1 MAFPAAT
8 VAIVVLAALLPFASF
23 AEGGGESATFIEG
36 YVSSD
41 IKGENTFLKNAEIT
55 AVSSNG
61 TIYRATTDSKGFF
74 SLPCPNGDYSVSV
87 ECKGFKQVD
96 VGNVPAGERDSHPLY
111 VTLDMKSSEAIWGMD
126 TPHALQVLGIV
137 ILLIIVGVGMAV
149 FLICK
154 KKRANA
160 ATVIGPYPEEKGSTE
175 DPDDIGYSDENGD
188 EYVKN
193 GIDYP

>member
-1 MAFPAAT
+1 MAFPAAA

-41 IKGENTFLKNAEIT
+41 IKGENTFIKNAEIT

-74 SLPCPNGDYSVSV
+74 SLPCPEGEYSISV

-96 VGNVPAGERDSHPLY
+96 FGNVSAGGPPLY
-111 VTLDMKSSEAIWGMD
+111 VTLDMRSSEAIWGMD

-154 KKRANA
+154 RKRANA
-160 ATVIGPYPEEKGSTE
+160 ATVIGPLPEEKGSTE
-175 DPDDIGYSDENGD
+175 DSDDIGYGEEDGD

-193 GIDYP
+193 GINYP

>member
-1 MAFPAAT
+1 MAFPAAA

-74 SLPCPNGDYSVSV
+74 SLPCPEGEYSISV

-96 VGNVPAGERDSHPLY
+96 FGNVSAGGPPLY
-111 VTLDMKSSEAIWGMD
+111 VTLDMRSSEAIWGMD

-154 KKRANA
+154 RKRANA
-160 ATVIGPYPEEKGSTE
+160 ATVIGPLPEEKGSTE
-175 DPDDIGYSDENGD
+175 DSDDIGYGEEDGD

-193 GIDYP
+193 GINYP

>member
-1 MAFPAAT
+1 MKHLAFPAAA

-74 SLPCPNGDYSVSV
+74 SLPCPEGEYSISV

-96 VGNVPAGERDSHPLY
+96 FGNVSAGGPPLY
-111 VTLDMKSSEAIWGMD
+111 VTLDMRSSEAIWGMD

-154 KKRANA
+154 RKRANA
-160 ATVIGPYPEEKGSTE
+160 ATVIGPLPEEKGSTE
-175 DPDDIGYSDENGD
+175 DSDDIGYGEEDGD

-193 GIDYP
+193 GINYP